1 MSARLIGKIG
11 EAQANSSSVT
21 FTSTRSVSVGTLV
34 VVAMRGNFT
43 NVVVSVTDTAG
54 NTWTKLANT
63 TTPNTCNVWYS
74 VLTTAFTTS
83 TTVTANF
90 SSSGNFT
97 ILAGWAFQGFTRPM
111 AASAIASST
120 SVSTLSPS
128 SLSVPQYGS
137 LVFSAMS
144 VNQLPSITVPSG
156 FTVLPVST
164 SGVTLQC
171 AYLIRN
177 EMTAVSTTWS
187 WSITGNAGV
196 VSGTFTPDGGDGFA
210 VF

>member
-1 MSARLIGKIG
+1 M
-11 EAQANSSSVT
+11 
-21 FTSTRSVSVGTLV
+21 V

-43 NVVVSVTDTAG
+43 TVVDSVSDTQG

-83 TTVTANF
+83 TVVTATY
-90 SSSGNFT
+90 SGSGQHNM
-97 ILAGWAFQGFTRPM
+97 IAAWAFDGFTRP
-111 AASAIASST
+111 ATTNAIASGS
-120 SVSTLSPS
+120 SVTTLSPA

-137 LVFSAMS
+137 LIFTAVT
-144 VNQLPSITVPSG
+144 VNQLPTYTAPSG
-156 FTVLPVST
+156 FTVLSVT
-164 SGVTLQC
+164 SGAVSMRA

-177 EMTAVSTTWS
+177 SMASVSTTWS
-187 WSITGNAGV
+187 WNVSGNAGV
-196 VSGTFTPDGGDGFA
+196 VSGTFTPDGGDMLG